1 MWVLRRPAG
10 APTPTNSVR
19 HGAEPEPRAPP
30 DWACQNPACRFQ
42 CNEARAAACRLCG
55 RARSPG
61 RALLEACRLPAAGE
75 AVLRAALRLTATVL
89 GVCSGAAAGAVVRRK
104 AEEGLVQNLGVGAY
118 VGVVTVLHALD
129 TSRGPPPP
137 PEGALEAHLAE
148 THRKLRALEA
158 NFLAMLDLPG
168 DVLLDL
174 ALLQA
179 REALDRHGLL
189 RVELV
194 GKLVPATAR
203 PEPRVRALR
212 AEVQLAEPADADGR
226 EPEGEGPPR
235 GPAPASPPAWLA
247 ASLRRFKDVR
257 HDLRGVVACPVC
269 LEDFNGAGKAPTTL
283 RELPCKHLF
292 HAGCIDRW
300 LRDSPRCPVCRED
313 CFATPPPR
321 CTPATA
327 PLAA

>member
-1 MWVLRRPAG
+1 MGGARRRMWVLWRPAG
-10 APTPTNSVR
+10 
-19 HGAEPEPRAPP
+19 GPEPRTPQE
-30 DWACQNPACRFQ
+30 WACRNPACRFQ
-42 CNEARAAACRLCG
+42 CNDAAGAACRLCG
-55 RARSPG
+55 RARSPA

-75 AVLRAALRLTATVL
+75 AVLRAAVRLTATVL

-129 TSRGPPPP
+129 TSRGPPP

-189 RVELV
+189 RGELV
-194 GKLVPATAR
+194 GKLVPAPAR
-203 PEPRVRALR
+203 PAPRVRALR
-212 AEVQLAEPADADGR
+212 AEVQLAAPADADAP

-235 GPAPASPPAWLA
+235 IPGPASPPAWFA
-247 ASLRRFKDVR
+247 ASLRRSKDVR
-257 HDLRGVVACPVC
+257 HDLRGVAACPVC
-269 LEDFNGAGKAPTTL
+269 LEDFNGAGKAPL

-292 HAGCIDRW
+292 HAGCVDRW

-321 CTPATA
+321 CTPA
-327 PLAA
+327 